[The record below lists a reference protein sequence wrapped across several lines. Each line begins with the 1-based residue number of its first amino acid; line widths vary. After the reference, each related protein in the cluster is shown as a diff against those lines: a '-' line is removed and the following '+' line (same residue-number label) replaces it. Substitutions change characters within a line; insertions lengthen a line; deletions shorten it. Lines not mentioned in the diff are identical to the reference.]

1 MIQTDPIN
9 RNMEIISCITLNA
22 GILNLI
28 SSGDLPGFN
37 NSGFIYRLIRVMEKT
52 NDTSIMNNGTANKTI
67 TILLLKIYLTVIPA
81 SVS

>member
-37 NSGFIYRLIRVMEKT
+37 NSGFY
-52 NDTSIMNNGTANKTI
+52 
-67 TILLLKIYLTVIPA
+67 IPA
-81 SVS
+81 YPGNGKD